1 MVLSDEPGIYFIRFL
16 LEQGY
21 NDETVKDFFDKDK
34 IEKYIDEV
42 GGVRIEDDIL
52 INEDGCELLTVGLPR
67 TVDEIEEWM
76 KDEIK

>member
-1 MVLSDEPGIYFIRFL
+1 M
-16 LEQGY
+16 
-21 NDETVKDFFDKDK
+21 
-34 IEKYIDEV
+34 
-42 GGVRIEDDIL
+42 RIEDDIL